1 MAHAWW
7 RDVDYEL
14 FYRLTRER
22 DVARAEVER
31 LQEEIK
37 AFAWETHDLHA
48 ANATML
54 ADWYSQ
60 RRTVAERQREFN
72 KELEGEEYRMLL
84 VPTAHDEP
92 PLSFELFRYTY
103 CMTTTNNT
111 FAALPASEETLDLSR
126 DAAYA
131 SPVAIVVG
139 DSVRVQTGNFA
150 VCSGVVSSVTGEQVT
165 VMLRVFGHLF
175 PQSFHWTNL
184 KKVG

>member
-1 MAHAWW
+1 MNNESFRRECCDRCGEWNDSA
-7 RDVDYEL
+7 DV
-14 FYRLTRER
+14 RM
-22 DVARAEVER
+22 VEHGDGSG
-31 LQEEIK
+31 EIVCK
-37 AFAWETHDLHA
+37 PCLKDE
-48 ANATML
+48 
-54 ADWYSQ
+54 Q
-60 RRTVAERQREFN
+60 RSEREFN
-72 KELEGEEYRMLL
+72 EEFEGEEYRMLL

>member
-1 MAHAWW
+1 MTNDKRKCDKCAVTLHGECY
-7 RDVDYEL
+7 VDGAL
-14 FYRLTRER
+14 LLCGPC
-22 DVARAEVER
+22 AENLDSE
-31 LQEEIK
+31 
-37 AFAWETHDLHA
+37 
-48 ANATML
+48 
-54 ADWYSQ
+54 
-60 RRTVAERQREFN
+60 REFN
-72 KELEGEEYRMLL
+72 EEFEGEEYRMLL